1 MKDQPAERKNSDRVQ
16 QGATNI
22 SLQRL
27 KTHQEGPLAAISKA
41 MI

>member
-27 KTHQEGPLAAISKA
+27 KTHQEGPLQQLAKQ
-41 MI
+41 